1 MNGEHQRRRWLGL
14 GALTALAALAALS
27 VALPGSARSAGQA
40 GAHVDSLTA
49 FPGASWPGTG
59 GDLANSRYSTLT
71 QITRGNVKRLKRVW
85 STPID
90 PGQQTGAVESPP
102 IVSGGSMYASS
113 SRGAPAALDAA
124 TGQLKWVTNPAAIN
138 LGPSRGLTSTGN
150 GRGEAIGDGMIFEGQ
165 GDGTIT
171 AFNADTG
178 QVVWK
183 TLINTG
189 NVQTYSPAT
198 PVYFNH
204 IVYTS
209 LSGNEFGQLRG
220 AIYAYDAKTGSL
232 LWTWYAVPFAGQ
244 PGSKT
249 WGTPTELAGGGGGNW
264 TYGAIDPKLG
274 LLYEATGNPSPD
286 FGRTKGIDLYTDSM
300 VALNLKTG
308 KMKWYFQT
316 THHDEWDYDC
326 ASPPILWDNVI
337 KGKLVHGIEVACKSG
352 YVYELNRATG
362 KPATPVIEKA
372 PPNTRTVGAATLK
385 ADSTW
390 AKTQPIPV
398 GDPVVP
404 HCATRANVP
413 GTAPDGKPYEYSCT
427 FAYVGGDHYTV
438 LTPGI
443 NGAINYEPSSY
454 NAKLG
459 HVYVCSAVNYQ
470 PTKAVPGAPSPLGAI
485 APTFANEV
493 FPPAGYIP
501 TAAPGK
507 TLHVL
512 EGTLT
517 ALNLSNNRRVWQK
530 QYFSDTGGVCKSG
543 SSTTV
548 TGLVFIAEGNV
559 FYAYDAATGAKLWS
573 YTPPEGAVVNT
584 PPVIYSAN
592 GKEYVAWNADLG
604 TTNGAAGG
612 QDEVIAFSLS

>member
-244 PGSKT
+244 PGSNT

-308 KMKWYFQT
+308 EMKWYFQT

-326 ASPPILWDNVI
+326 ASPPILWDHVI

-517 ALNLSNNRRVWQK
+517 ALSLSNNRRVWQK

>member
-1 MNGEHQRRRWLGL
+1 MNREHARRRWLGL
-14 GALTALAALAALS
+14 GTVAALAALAALS
-27 VALPGSARSAGQA
+27 VALAAPARSADRA
-40 GAHVDSLTA
+40 GTVHALTA

-71 QITRGNVKRLKRVW
+71 SITRSNVKRLVRAW
-85 STPID
+85 TTPID

-102 IVSGGSMYASS
+102 IVAGGVMYASS
-113 SRGAPAALDAA
+113 SRGAPAALDAV
-124 TGQLKWVTNPAAIN
+124 TGQLKWVTNPSEIN

-150 GRGEAIGDGMIFEGQ
+150 GRGEAFGDGMIFEGQ

-171 AFNADTG
+171 AFDAASG
-178 QVVWK
+178 SVVWK

-198 PVYFNH
+198 PVFYNH
-204 IVYTS
+204 VVYTS
-209 LSGNEFGQLRG
+209 LSGNEFGELRG

-249 WGTPTELAGGGGGNW
+249 WGNPAELAGGGGGNW
-264 TYGAIDPKLG
+264 TYGAVDPKLG

-286 FGRTKGIDLYTDSM
+286 FGRTKGSDLFTDSM

-326 ASPPILWDNVI
+326 ASPPILWDHVI

-372 PPNTRTVGAATLK
+372 IPNAKTAGAATLA
-385 ADSTW
+385 ADRTW

-404 HCATRANVP
+404 HCATRADVP
-413 GTAPDGKPYEYSCT
+413 GKGPDGKPYEYSCT
-427 FAYVGGDHYTV
+427 FAYVGGNHFTV
-438 LTPGI
+438 FTPGI

-459 HVYVCSAVNYQ
+459 YVYVCSAVAYQ
-470 PTKAVPGAPSPLGAI
+470 PTKLVPGAPSPLGAI
-485 APTFANEV
+485 APTFAGEV

-501 TAAPGK
+501 TGK
-507 TLHVL
+507 HVL
-512 EGTLT
+512 QGTLT
-517 ALNLSNNRRVWQK
+517 ALNVRNNRKVWQ
-530 QYFSDTGGVCKSG
+530 QRYYTDTGGICKSG
-543 SSTTV
+543 TSTTA
-548 TGLVFIAEGNV
+548 TGLVFIAEGGV

-584 PPVIYSAN
+584 PPVIYAAN

-604 TTNGAAGG
+604 TNTGAPGAG
-612 QDEVIAFSLS
+612 QDEIIAFSLS